1 MPSRSAPACPER
13 PPPSIRAITSRSLS
27 RSTSRSGAATT
38 ILWARVVKYSSSVRP
53 LSWNAPVPGTRR
65 TRAMA
70 SLRRP
75 VAVCTLA
82 LLLGRAL
89 RGRLLRGPVLGRC
102 GLRGRALRGRGL
114 GGRGLGGRALGRGLG
129 GGPLGRGLRC
139 RRRRGHSLG
148 RGGLRDGGLGLVGG
162 LGRGAGLR
170 EPAPG
175 RELAG
180 RERLRLLRPLAGIRA
195 GVHAG
200 PASPL

>member
-13 PPPSIRAITSRSLS
+13 PPPSIPAIRSRSLS

-65 TRAMA
+65 TRAVA

-89 RGRLLRGPVLGRC
+89 RGRLLRCVLLGRR
-102 GLRGRALRGRGL
+102 GLRGRALGGRAL

-129 GGPLGRGLRC
+129 GGPLGRGLLGRLLG
-139 RRRRGHSLG
+139 RRRRGRALG
-148 RGGLRDGGLGLVGG
+148 RGGLGSG
-162 LGRGAGLR
+162 GRGVVAG
-170 EPAPG
+170 
-175 RELAG
+175 
-180 RERLRLLRPLAGIRA
+180 
-195 GVHAG
+195 
-200 PASPL
+200 